1 MWCVPFI
8 IIIILMDTLD
18 GIIARS
24 RGETSLL
31 GSVLDIATDRTLE
44 LVLWVVFA
52 DMNLIPVCIPL
63 VVIARGTMVDAIRAI
78 GMRQGKAAFEQL
90 KSPISKFLVSS
101 RTMRS
106 TYGVA
111 KAIAFSTL
119 TLNLSLRTAN
129 ELSSKEL
136 KEKAKAVLKHAGRCY
151 YDLYHTSNNPEKILQ
166 LYPKSDAIEKIVALS
181 HQEKGVFVV
190 APHSSNFDLALRAL
204 AIYGLKASLLG
215 YANPSSGY
223 KIQNKF
229 RNSMGMEIISLS
241 EENTFL
247 HAVEMLKNG
256 GIVATGI
263 DRPVEVR
270 KKKHMVSF
278 FGHPSALPVGYIQ
291 IALAA
296 DVPILVLGVK
306 MRSNGTYEIMQSG
319 LIPLK
324 RHPNRFAEI
333 KQNVEMVLEIVA
345 GYIQQAPEQWL
356 MFYPVWPDMLE
367 KLP

>member
-1 MWCVPFI
+1 MEFQNFFNSKYG
-8 IIIILMDTLD
+8 LS
-18 GIIARS
+18 IAIAIGRFLPPKIGLPLS
-24 RGETSLL
+24 NL
-31 GSVLDIATDRTLE
+31 IATTITN
-44 LVLWVVFA
+44 
-52 DMNLIPVCIPL
+52 MKNLPL
-63 VVIARGTMVDAIRAI
+63 V
-78 GMRQGKAAFEQL
+78 
-90 KSPISKFLVSS
+90 
-101 RTMRS
+101 
-106 TYGVA
+106 
-111 KAIAFSTL
+111 KAIKTNQWVISGK
-119 TLNLSLRTAN
+119 N

-345 GYIQQAPEQWL
+345 GYIRQAPEQWL